1 MGNNR
6 LLQYGKVRLKLC
18 WYRADKQITC
28 MHIPFKRSYNRQ
40 NCEMRPVEIIP
51 NYYSYCDGS
60 CFIKYGNT
68 HVICCATV
76 EEKVPLFLKHTRTGW
91 ITSEYG
97 MLPCASHERV
107 DREASKGKQSGRTM
121 EIQRLIGRS
130 LRSVVDLSALGE
142 RQIKIDCDVIQADG
156 GTRTASI
163 TGGYVA
169 LFLACKKL
177 LKQSLITTNPIRNH
191 AVAVSC
197 GVVNGE
203 AMCDLDY
210 LEDSNA
216 EIDANFIMADTKI
229 IEIQACGEK
238 KPFDENAFKTLFN
251 FAKDARTFLISKQEE
266 ALSSL

>member
-1 MGNNR
+1 MLVQLSRDAIR
-6 LLQYGKVRLKLC
+6 LHSYRL
-18 WYRADKQITC
+18 WIFI
-28 MHIPFKRSYNRQ
+28 MHIPFKRSFNRK
-40 NCEMRPVEIIP
+40 NDELRPVDIIP
-51 NYYSYCDGS
+51 NYYSYGDGS
-60 CFIKYGNT
+60 CLVKFGNT

-91 ITSEYG
+91 ITAEYG
-97 MLPCASHERV
+97 MLPCASPERI

-130 LRSVVDLSALGE
+130 LRSVVDLSILGE

-169 LFLACKKL
+169 LHIACKKL
-177 LKQSLITTNPIRNH
+177 IKRSVIATNPIRNH
-191 AVAVSC
+191 AVAISC

-210 LEDSNA
+210 VEDSNA
-216 EIDANFIMADTKI
+216 ETDANFIMADNKI

-238 KPFDENAFKTLFN
+238 RPFDEDIFRTLFN
-251 FAKDARTFLISKQEE
+251 YAKNARTVLIQKQNE
-266 ALSSL
+266 AIASL